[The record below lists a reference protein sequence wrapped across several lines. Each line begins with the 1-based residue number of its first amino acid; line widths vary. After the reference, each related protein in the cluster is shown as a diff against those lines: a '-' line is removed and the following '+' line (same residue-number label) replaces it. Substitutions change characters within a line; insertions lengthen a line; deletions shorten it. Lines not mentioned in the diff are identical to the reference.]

1 MGSITIYMRRRIG
14 RKYQELQF
22 SIYTLPAKDGSQL
35 FQTSCSCRS
44 NAGDGHLHRLSNHF
58 IAGVP
63 SVKIQHFHELSTS
76 VRQLI
81 HGFTH
86 TLLLLGLNPNLF
98 HVVTWVGWLIEF
110 IICAAFAMFLGPDV
124 DALPCSCCNQP
135 RTYLGV
141 ILKLT
146 EVLNQAQTDGLKNI
160 GTVRS
165 GKTEPYRNGVNESAV
180 TQNQHFPGLGIP
192 LQTQRYQLRVT
203 KTLVFVG
210 THLTKVPGFPK

>member
-1 MGSITIYMRRRIG
+1 MRRSIG

-22 SIYTLPAKDGSQL
+22 SAYTLPAKDGSQL

-44 NAGDGHLHRLSNHF
+44 NAGDGHLHCLSNHF

-63 SVKIQHFHELSTS
+63 SVEIQHFHELSTS
-76 VRQLI
+76 ARQLI

-86 TLLLLGLNPNLF
+86 VLLLLGLNPNLF
-98 HVVTWVGWLIEF
+98 CGVTRVGWLIEF
-110 IICAAFAMFLGPDV
+110 IICAIFAMFLGPDV
-124 DALPCSCCNQP
+124 NALPCSCCDQP
-135 RTYLGV
+135 RTHLGV

-146 EVLNQAQTDGLKNI
+146 KVFNQPQTDGLKNI

-165 GKTEPYRNGVNESAV
+165 RKTEPYRNGINKSAV

-192 LQTQRYQLRVT
+192 LQTQRYNLGVT

-210 THLTKVPGFPK
+210 AHLAKVPGFPK